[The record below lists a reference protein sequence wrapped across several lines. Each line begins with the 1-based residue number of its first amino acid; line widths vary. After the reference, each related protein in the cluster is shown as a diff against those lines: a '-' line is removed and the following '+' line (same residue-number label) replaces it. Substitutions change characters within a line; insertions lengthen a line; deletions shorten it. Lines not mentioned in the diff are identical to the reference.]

1 MPVHRSAEF
10 SLDQR
15 RTLLGIAHHAILSA
29 LEGQPLRRSRRLPRL
44 ALWEPR
50 GVFTTL
56 YLRGDLPHAL
66 PGEPAEQ
73 RRELRGCVGY
83 AMPIAP
89 LYRAVAD
96 TARAAAFDD
105 SRFLPVTTAEA
116 HRLEVSLSVLSPLF
130 PISPEAVE
138 VGRHGILISQGA
150 RRGLLLPQVP
160 VEQHWDR
167 ETFLEQTCRKAGLPP
182 DAWRKTA
189 TIEAFT
195 AEVFGDRDYSVCGKA
210 SVSNKTAS
218 LPFAS
223 SGPSAPTSTSERLSP
238 HFCTLAFSMKGR
250 KLCAG
255 CFVLQE
261 QYGTRCCDRSCGGRW
276 RIDSWESKNSFLPL
290 TSVHPCSRRGSP
302 CVEPEQRKKGKISL
316 PLIPNPCLLSYC
328 CSSRTTVSPAYTS
341 SSAKTTM
348 ADEAVGVTF
357 RTTTSP
363 TARRGRSPT

>member
-1 MPVHRSAEF
+1 MSKLSEKTPENPAISRITVPVHRSAEF

-15 RTLLGIAHHAILSA
+15 RTLLGIAHRAILSA
-29 LEGQPLRRSRRLPRL
+29 LEGQPSEDPPPSSP

-56 YLRGDLPHAL
+56 YLRGDPPHAL
-66 PGEPAEQ
+66 PGEQ

-105 SRFLPVTTAEA
+105 SRFLPVTSVEA
-116 HRLEVSLSVLSPLF
+116 PRLEISLSVLSPLV

-138 VGRHGILISQGA
+138 VGRHGILISHGA

-182 DAWRKTA
+182 DAWGKTA

-195 AEVFGDRDYSVCGKA
+195 AEVFGDRDYSVCG
-210 SVSNKTAS
+210 
-218 LPFAS
+218 
-223 SGPSAPTSTSERLSP
+223 
-238 HFCTLAFSMKGR
+238 
-250 KLCAG
+250 
-255 CFVLQE
+255 
-261 QYGTRCCDRSCGGRW
+261 
-276 RIDSWESKNSFLPL
+276 
-290 TSVHPCSRRGSP
+290 
-302 CVEPEQRKKGKISL
+302 
-316 PLIPNPCLLSYC
+316 
-328 CSSRTTVSPAYTS
+328 
-341 SSAKTTM
+341 
-348 ADEAVGVTF
+348 EA
-357 RTTTSP
+357 
-363 TARRGRSPT
+363 